1 MRSSYN
7 RIASLAFA
15 CLIGLGSC
23 GIAGAEAQCF
33 TDSRNCSSNSYCS
46 NFTSNCNQYDFGY
59 TYSSGCSS
67 RWNARCR
74 KVYRRGQCS
83 TVPTCRPTSDC
94 AATAQP
100 TAESTSAP
108 TAAPTAEPTVK
119 PTSAPT
125 SQPTAEPTVKPT
137 AEPTAAAMPT
147 TQPDQGGVSTSM
159 AQEVLSMVNEERAA
173 AGLNAL
179 TMDDSL
185 SAAAYVRARE
195 IVTSFSHTRPDG
207 SSFSTVTSGA
217 YGENIAKGQQSAARV
232 MAAWM
237 SSSGHRANIL
247 NSRWSTIG
255 ICAYEYNGV
264 MYWVQ
269 LFGR

>member
-33 TDSRNCSSNSYCS
+33 TDSRNCTGNSYCS
-46 NFTSNCNQYDFGY
+46 NFTSNCNQYDFEY

-74 KVYRRGQCS
+74 KVYRRVQCS

-100 TAESTSAP
+100 TAEPTSVP
-108 TAAPTAEPTVK
+108 TTAPTAEPT
-119 PTSAPT
+119 
-125 SQPTAEPTVKPT
+125 AEPTTAAKPT
-137 AEPTAAAMPT
+137 TL
-147 TQPDQGGVSTSM
+147 PDQGGVSTSM

-185 SAAAYVRARE
+185 SAAACIRARE

>member
-15 CLIGLGSC
+15 CLIGLGPC

-33 TDSRNCSSNSYCS
+33 TDSRNCIGNSYCS
-46 NFTSNCNQYDFGY
+46 NFASDCNQYDFEY

-100 TAESTSAP
+100 TAEPTSVP
-108 TAAPTAEPTVK
+108 TTAPTAEPTVK
-119 PTSAPT
+119 PTSVPT
-125 SQPTAEPTVKPT
+125 SRPTAEPTVKPT
-137 AEPTAAAMPT
+137 AEPT
-147 TQPDQGGVSTSM
+147 QGSVSTSM
-159 AQEVLSMVNEERAA
+159 AHEVLSMVNEERAA
-173 AGLNAL
+173 TGLNAL

-185 SAAAYVRARE
+185 SAAA
-195 IVTSFSHTRPDG
+195 
-207 SSFSTVTSGA
+207 
-217 YGENIAKGQQSAARV
+217 
-232 MAAWM
+232 
-237 SSSGHRANIL
+237 
-247 NSRWSTIG
+247 
-255 ICAYEYNGV
+255 
-264 MYWVQ
+264 
-269 LFGR
+269 

>member
-1 MRSSYN
+1 MKSHYN

-15 CLIGLGSC
+15 CLLGLSTC
-23 GIAGAEAQCF
+23 GIADADAQRF
-33 TDSRNCSSNSYCS
+33 TDGQNYLSNSYCS
-46 NFTSNCNQYDFGY
+46 GTTSDCDQYGSAFTYNGG
-59 TYSSGCSS
+59 YSS
-67 RWNARCR
+67 RPHCR
-74 KVYRRGQCS
+74 SVYRHKQCA
-83 TVPTCRPTSDC
+83 TLPACRPTSNC
-94 AATAQP
+94 PATARP
-100 TAESTSAP
+100 TAKP
-108 TAAPTAEPTVK
+108 TVRLTTAPTAEPTVK
-119 PTSAPT
+119 PTLAPT
-125 SQPTAEPTVKPT
+125 SQPTAEPTANPTVVPTAKPT
-137 AEPTAAAMPT
+137 V
-147 TQPDQGGVSTSM
+147 QPDQGGVSTSM
-159 AQEVLSMVNEERAA
+159 AREVLDMVNEERTA

-179 TMDDSL
+179 TIDDSL
-185 SAAAYVRARE
+185 SAAACVRARE
-195 IVTSFSHTRPDG
+195 IVTSFSHTRPNG

-255 ICAYEYNGV
+255 ICAYESGGV

>member
-23 GIAGAEAQCF
+23 GIAGADAQCF
-33 TDSRNCSSNSYCS
+33 TDSRNCTGNSYCS
-46 NFTSNCNQYDFGY
+46 NFTSDCNQYDFGY
-59 TYSSGCSS
+59 TYNSGCSS
-67 RWNARCR
+67 RWNARGR

-100 TAESTSAP
+100 TAEPTSAP
-108 TAAPTAEPTVK
+108 TTAPTAEPTVR
-119 PTSAPT
+119 
-125 SQPTAEPTVKPT
+125 PT
-137 AEPTAAAMPT
+137 AEPTAAARPT
-147 TQPDQGGVSTSM
+147 IQPDQGGVSTSM
-159 AQEVLSMVNEERAA
+159 AQDVLSMVNEERAA

-185 SAAAYVRARE
+185 SAAACVRARE
-195 IVTSFSHTRPDG
+195 IVTSFSHTRPNG
-207 SSFSTVTSGA
+207 SSFSTVASGA

>member
-1 MRSSYN
+1 
-7 RIASLAFA
+7 
-15 CLIGLGSC
+15 
-23 GIAGAEAQCF
+23 
-33 TDSRNCSSNSYCS
+33 
-46 NFTSNCNQYDFGY
+46 
-59 TYSSGCSS
+59 
-67 RWNARCR
+67 
-74 KVYRRGQCS
+74 
-83 TVPTCRPTSDC
+83 
-94 AATAQP
+94 
-100 TAESTSAP
+100 
-108 TAAPTAEPTVK
+108 
-119 PTSAPT
+119 
-125 SQPTAEPTVKPT
+125 
-137 AEPTAAAMPT
+137 
-147 TQPDQGGVSTSM
+147 M

-185 SAAAYVRARE
+185 NAAACVRARE

-207 SSFSTVTSGA
+207 SSFSTVASGA